1 MDDYLPIAEHGVIGD
16 LHTIALVGT
25 NGTIDW
31 LCWPRFD
38 SGACFAAL
46 LGGPDNGRWMIAPC
60 EARRRPTRRY
70 RSHTL
75 ILETVIE
82 TVEGAVTLVEF
93 MPPRGKA
100 SDLVRLILGKRGKV
114 TMRTELIIRFD
125 YGSLVPWVTRRDDR
139 TLCAVSGPDMVV
151 LRTPVPLRGEGRKT
165 VGEFTV
171 SAGETVP
178 FVLTYGASHLEL
190 PARIDPMEA
199 LANTEAFWREW
210 SSQFQGSGEWSE
222 AVLRSLIT
230 LKALTYR
237 PTGGIVAAATT
248 SLPEQLAGPRNW
260 DYRFCWLRDATFT
273 LLALMNAGYYE
284 EAKVWRAWLLRT
296 VAGDPSQVQI
306 MYGLAGEHRLTEW
319 EVPCRAMK
327 GPSRSASEM
336 QRPSRSSLI
345 STARSWMRSIKGA

>member
-1 MDDYLPIAEHGVIGD
+1 MPSKIEDYALLGD
-16 LHTIALVGT
+16 CETSALVARDGSV
-25 NGTIDW
+25 DW

-38 SGACFAAL
+38 NGACFAAL
-46 LGGPDNGRWMIAPC
+46 LGGPDNGRWMIARC

-70 RSHTL
+70 RSNTL
-75 ILETVIE
+75 ILETDIE

-151 LRTPVPLRGEGRKT
+151 LRTPVPLRGEGLKT

-237 PTGGIVAAATT
+237 PTGGIVAAPTT

-273 LLALMNAGYYE
+273 LLALMNGGYYE
-284 EAKVWRAWLLRT
+284 EQRL
-296 VAGDPSQVQI
+296 
-306 MYGLAGEHRLTEW
+306 GERG
-319 EVPCRAMK
+319 CFA
-327 GPSRSASEM
+327 PSRAT
-336 QRPSRSSLI
+336 RRRFRLCTDLPGNI
-345 STARSWMRSIKGA
+345 V